1 MKTNRPNMLALLL
14 QDFFAYHLPSLRG
27 LSSHT
32 IQSYRDGLV
41 LLLRFLAEHKKRPA
55 SSLDLA
61 DLGAQEVQSFLVHLE
76 QVRDNS
82 SSTRNIR
89 LSAIHSFFR
98 FVAAQHPDH
107 LEHAQRIL
115 GIPFKKTC
123 SRVIDYLEY
132 DEIQKI
138 LSVIDRSTPKG
149 RRDYTLLATMFNTG
163 ARVQEIVDLR
173 ACDLQLTKPFQ
184 LHLMGKGRK
193 ERCCP
198 IWPQTVQLLRR
209 LCLELQIDLTSEVRI
224 FQNCRATSLSRF
236 GVRYILKKSLEHAQV
251 HIPSLHSKRLHPHS
265 MRHST
270 AIALLKSGVDISTI
284 SQWLGHSNLNT
295 TNRYATIDLDMKR
308 KAIASVKP
316 ISDKR
321 SRTTPW
327 RHDHAI
333 LEWLEAL

>member
-14 QDFFAYHLPSLRG
+14 QDFFACHLPSLRG
-27 LSSHT
+27 LSPHT
-32 IQSYRDGLV
+32 IQSYRDSLV
-41 LLLRFLAEHKKRPA
+41 LLLRFLAEHKKRPV
-55 SSLDLA
+55 SSLDLV

-82 SSTRNIR
+82 GSTRNIR

-98 FVAAQHPDH
+98 FVAAQHPDR

-193 ERCCP
+193 QRCCP

-224 FQNCRATSLSRF
+224 FQNCKATALSRF

-265 MRHST
+265 MHHST
-270 AIALLKSGVDISTI
+270 AIALLKSGVDILTI

-316 ISDKR
+316 VSDHR
-321 SRTTPW
+321 TRTTPW